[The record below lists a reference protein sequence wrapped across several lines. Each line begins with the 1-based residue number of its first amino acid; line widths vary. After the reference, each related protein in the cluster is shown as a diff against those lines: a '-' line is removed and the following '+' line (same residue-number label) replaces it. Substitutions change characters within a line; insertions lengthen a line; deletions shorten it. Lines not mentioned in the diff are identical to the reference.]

1 VHAAPWS
8 VASQGRENVSHGC
21 VGMSMSNGIWL
32 FNRSLVGD
40 VVQVVGSPR
49 PLEPGNGYTDWN
61 VPWSTWKAGS
71 ALHS

>member
-1 VHAAPWS
+1 
-8 VASQGRENVSHGC
+8 
-21 VGMSMSNGIWL
+21 MSMSNGIWL